1 MSKKNTEK
9 EVIDTPKKVYNFCS
23 KKKLIL
29 GVVIAVLVVFIAGAI
44 IRGIHLAIEFKGG
57 TLITY
62 TYQGPSNRTRVAG
75 LRFEKDYI
83 TAARLGR
90 TLRHLWR

>member
-29 GVVIAVLVVFIAGAI
+29 GVVINPTKSKLF
-44 IRGIHLAIEFKGG
+44 
-57 TLITY
+57 
-62 TYQGPSNRTRVAG
+62 
-75 LRFEKDYI
+75 
-83 TAARLGR
+83 
-90 TLRHLWR
+90 